1 MFIPCSHLKMEINR
15 KTGSL
20 QYTTKKIAEIVKGR
34 ILQLHQD
41 SSIEHLL
48 LDSRKTYAAASS
60 VFFALKG
67 SRRDGHLF
75 IQDLYKKG
83 VRNFVVSR
91 EVDQTMSP
99 DANFIHVNDPLD
111 ALQQLAEF
119 HRQQFVIPVIGIT
132 GSNGKTI
139 VKEWLY
145 QLLHSDEAIVRSP
158 KSYNSQ
164 IGVPLSVWQM
174 SSQHTL
180 GIFEAGISR
189 PGEMTTLAKIIQPTV
204 GILTTIGEAHR
215 EGFDSTIQK
224 LSEKIKL
231 FDNCGKIIY
240 CKDYTVPL
248 QLDIEG
254 KHRKLFSPKVE
265 FYSWAKKADAWLQI
279 NRIDTKDDHTEVL
292 GTRKG
297 ESVSISIPFTDDA
310 SIENAITCWCTLLA
324 FGYNND
330 ICRDRLLRLQPVN
343 MRLELKTGVNHCS
356 IINDSYSADLSSLK
370 IALNF
375 LNQQS
380 AAIKRTVI
388 LSDFLQTGLSD
399 SILYKEIADELM
411 IHRVERVIGIGPQI
425 STHLVFDGVYRPE
438 FSFFINTEEFIQQFR
453 SSQFKEETILIKGAR
468 IFEFENIVRLLE
480 QKVHETVLEISLDA
494 ITHNLKEYQK
504 LLLPETK
511 IMAMVKAFAYGSG
524 GVEIAGVLQY
534 HKIDYLGVAYA
545 DEGVE
550 IRKAGI
556 TLPVMV
562 LNPEESSFEA
572 LVDHQLEP
580 DIFSF
585 ETLERFD
592 NFLQTEGLSQ
602 YPVHI
607 EIETGMN
614 RLGFAA
620 EDAERLGKYLSG
632 RASYKVQ
639 TVFTH
644 LAGSEDE
651 KEDGFTR
658 EQYSK
663 FKDVCAILEN
673 KLGYPVVKHICNSA
687 AIIRLPEMQMD
698 MVRLGIGLYGID
710 SANTGELDLLPVASL
725 RSTIAQLKYLKKGES
740 VSYNRKG
747 VVSRDSI
754 IATVRIGYADG
765 YSRRLGN
772 GRGKMLVN
780 ARFAPVIGTVCMDMT
795 MIDVTDI
802 EDVKEGDDVTI
813 FGGALPVQHLADWA
827 GTIPYEIMTG
837 ISQRVKRVYF
847 EG

>member
-1 MFIPCSHLKMEINR
+1 MSINR

-20 QYTTKKIAEIVKGR
+20 QYTTRKIAEIVKGSL
-34 ILQLHQD
+34 LQLHQD
-41 SSIEHLL
+41 SSIEHIL

-67 SRRDGHLF
+67 SRRDGHFF

-99 DANFIHVNDPLD
+99 DANFIHVKDPLD
-111 ALQQLAEF
+111 ALQLLATF
-119 HRQQFVIPVIGIT
+119 HRQQFGIPVIGIT

-145 QLLHSDEAIVRSP
+145 QLLHSDHAIVRSP

-174 SSQHTL
+174 TSQHTL

-189 PGEMTTLAKIIQPTV
+189 PGEMMNLANIIQPTV

-215 EGFDSTIQK
+215 EGFESTTQK

-231 FDNCGKIIY
+231 FVNCVKIIY
-240 CKDYTVPL
+240 CKDYTVPASV
-248 QLDIEG
+248 DIEG
-254 KHRKLFSPKVE
+254 QQGKLFRPQAE
-265 FYSWAKKADAWLQI
+265 FYSWAKNSSAWLQI
-279 NRIDTKDDHTEVL
+279 DHIDTKADHTDISA
-292 GTRKG
+292 TKNG
-297 ESVSISIPFTDDA
+297 EAVSISIPFTDDA
-310 SIENAITCWCTLLA
+310 SVENAITCWCTLLA
-324 FGYNND
+324 FGYDNN

-343 MRLELKTGVNHCS
+343 MRLELKTGINHCS

-380 AAIKRTVI
+380 AATKRTVI

-399 SILYKEIADELM
+399 AILYKEIANELT
-411 IHRVERVIGIGPQI
+411 IHNVERVIGIGPQI
-425 STHLVFDGVYRPE
+425 STHLLFEGSYKPE
-438 FSFFINTEEFIQQFR
+438 ISFYINSEEFMQQFR

-468 IFEFENIVRLLE
+468 MFEFENIVRLLE

-494 ITHNLKEYQK
+494 IAHNLKEYQK
-504 LLLPETK
+504 LLRPETR

-524 GVEIAGVLQY
+524 GVEIASVLQY
-534 HKIDYLGVAYA
+534 HKVDYLGVAYA

-572 LVDHQLEP
+572 IVDHQLEP
-580 DIFSF
+580 DLFSF

-592 NFLQTEGLSQ
+592 NFLQIGGLSQ

-614 RLGFAA
+614 RLGFAV
-620 EDAERLGKYLSG
+620 EDAERLGEYLSRG
-632 RASYKVQ
+632 TSFKVQ
-639 TVFTH
+639 TIFTH

-651 KEDGFTR
+651 KEDGFSR

-663 FKDVCAILEN
+663 FKKVCTILEN
-673 KLGYPVVKHICNSA
+673 KLGYPVIKHISNSA

-710 SANTGELDLLPVASL
+710 SADTDKLDLLPVASL
-725 RSTIAQLKYLKKGES
+725 RSTIAQLKSLKKGES

-747 VVSRDSI
+747 VVNRDSV

-780 ARFAPVIGTVCMDMT
+780 GRPAPVIGTVCMDMT

-802 EDVKEGDDVTI
+802 PDVKEGDDVSI
-813 FGGALPVQHLADWA
+813 FGKALPVQQLAEWA

-837 ISQRVKRVYF
+837 ISQRVKRIYF